1 MNTVSASNSYSTS
14 AATNRG
20 MSGLV
25 SNMDTESMV
34 ESLLSGT
41 QSKIDKQNQEKQ
53 VTTWKQEF
61 YRDIISDINKFKTSY
76 FSSSS
81 STSLMS
87 AGFFNSMSAAS
98 KSDAISVMA
107 TADAPTGKTE
117 IKVGQLATATKMQSG
132 GTVSGELTG
141 TIDTSALDRKVVFI
155 TKDSK
160 EETVDLAGCDTAEKI
175 ADKLSD
181 KGISASVDGETNKLV
196 IEGDWT
202 SISSKSTKLGM
213 DMLGVTA
220 NSKLE
225 KGKLET
231 TADPTAEAKITVT
244 LDGISHTITL
254 DAIEDESGNKI
265 SLLSNGGNDKEK
277 YLQAKLNA
285 EFGKDAIKV
294 TVDTQK
300 RMTMTTPVDGRE
312 VTLSG
317 DQTAMNLFGI
327 ENGESNKIALGQQL
341 KDVSFSKQLQGSSF
355 KFSINNEL
363 FEFKDTDTVR
373 DIINKINSSKA
384 NVRITYS
391 EIEDKFTMESAFT
404 GDGYDIKL
412 EQTEG
417 NILNAMFGNV
427 TNTGKIVSSNALT
440 TNSISSSLEDTT
452 WNKVKSNSEF
462 TNGYFKLMVDG
473 KNYSISV
480 PKRSEE
486 NGGKYSRDEVME
498 LVNEGLASRFGYK
511 GDKQAIEII
520 KNSDDTYQMK
530 VRNGSNVSFAK
541 TDAIYADDSID
552 VDKAGEA
559 AKTNL
564 QLAFG
569 FENTDNIAKSDKLTL
584 ADVGIQTLKVNRG
597 SDISS
602 DTTIAAA
609 ISKLNKDGISAKFD
623 DDTGKIVLT
632 QDETKN
638 VSSTLKIEGTTSDGT
653 DISNKLFGTS
663 DLIFNETQGAEET
676 KTDGQ
681 NAIITVN
688 GVDTERSS
696 NSFTVNGLNVTLM
709 GKTNETV
716 TIDTTRNTD
725 EIFDGIKTFVDDYN
739 KLIGDLNTRIDEDAS
754 YRDYPPLTSEQKK
767 EMSENEIELWEEKA
781 KTGLLRNDMNIS
793 SLLSSMR
800 SILYTKPDDCEVA
813 LYQLGIETSND
824 WKDKGKLVIDE
835 SKLRSMIETNS
846 KDIETLFTHADDG
859 LAVKMEQA
867 LDGAANTSSSSP
879 GSLVSLAGVV
889 GKATELTNS
898 LTKQL
903 RNINDKIKELQDKY
917 DQEKTR
923 YWNMFNSM
931 EATLSDLNTQSSWLA
946 QQFAM

>member
-61 YRDIISDINKFKTSY
+61 YRDIISDINKFKNSY
-76 FSSSS
+76 FSSNS
-81 STSLMS
+81 STSLLS
-87 AGFFNSMSAAS
+87 AGFFNSMSAVS

-132 GTVSGELTG
+132 STVSGELTG
-141 TIDTSALDRKVVFI
+141 TIDTSALDRKVVFN
-155 TKDSK
+155 TKDGG
-160 EETVDLAGCDTAEKI
+160 EVTVDLADCHTAQDI
-175 ADKLSD
+175 ADKLT
-181 KGISASVDGETNKLV
+181 KEGISAKVDDKTGKLV

-213 DMLGVTA
+213 DMLGVSAGT
-220 NSKLE
+220 KL
-225 KGKLET
+225 KDGKLET
-231 TADPTAEAKITVT
+231 TADPKAQAKITVT

-254 DAIEDESGNKI
+254 DGMKDES
-265 SLLSNGGNDKEK
+265 DKQTF
-277 YLQAKLNA
+277 LQNKLND
-285 EFGKDAIKV
+285 EFGTGAV
-294 TVDTQK
+294 TVEITGDK
-300 RMTMTTPVDGRE
+300 MKMTTSQGRE
-312 VTLSG
+312 VSLSG
-317 DQTAMNLFGI
+317 DKTAMKLFGI
-327 ENGESNKIALGQQL
+327 ENGASNKIALGQQL
-341 KDVSFSKQLQGSSF
+341 KDVGFSTALQGNSF
-355 KFSINNEL
+355 KFTINNQ
-363 FEFKDTDTVR
+363 EFNFNNTDTVR
-373 DIINKINSSKA
+373 DVINEINSSNA

-391 EIEDKFTMESAFT
+391 EIQDKFTMESAYT
-404 GDGYDIKL
+404 GAGHNIKL
-412 EQTEG
+412 EQTNG
-417 NILNAMFGNV
+417 NLLNAMFGKV
-427 TNTGKIVSSNALT
+427 ANTGTTVESNALT
-440 TNSISSSLEDTT
+440 TNTVSSSLEDNVQ
-452 WNKVKSNSEF
+452 NKVNSVSEF
-462 TNGYFKLMVDG
+462 SQGYFKLMVDG

-511 GDKQAIEII
+511 GDKQAIELI

-530 VRNGSNVSFAK
+530 VRNGSKVSFAK

-569 FENTDNIAKSDKLTL
+569 FEDTDNVAKSDKLTL
-584 ADVGIQTLKVNRG
+584 ADVGIQTLNINGG
-597 SDISS
+597 SDINS
-602 DTTIAAA
+602 DTTIDAA
-609 ISKLNKDGISAKFD
+609 ISELSKNGITASFD
-623 DDTGKIVLT
+623 EKTGKISLEGTGALT
-632 QDETKN
+632 VN
-638 VSSTLKIEGTTSDGT
+638 GTTSDGT
-653 DISNKLFGTS
+653 KISDKLFGTNL
-663 DLIFNETQGAEET
+663 LIFGAQQGTEEL
-676 KTDGQ
+676 KTAGQ
-681 NAIITVN
+681 NALITVN
-688 GVDTERSS
+688 GVDTERST
-696 NSFTVNGLNVTLM
+696 NSFTVNGLNVTLSETT
-709 GKTNETV
+709 GEYKLDADGNRVFDGETV
-716 TIDTTRNTD
+716 TIDSTRNTD
-725 EIFDGIKTFVDDYN
+725 EIFDGIKSFVDDYN
-739 KLIGDLNTRIDEDAS
+739 KLIGDLNKRIDEDAS

-767 EMSENEIELWEEKA
+767 EMTEKEIELWEEKA

-800 SILYTKPDDCEVA
+800 SILYKKPKDCNVA
-813 LYQLGIETSND
+813 LYQIGIETSND

-846 KDIETLFTHADDG
+846 KDIEALFTDSQDG
-859 LAVKMEQA
+859 LAVNMSEA
-867 LDGAANTSSSSP
+867 IDAAANTSSSSA

-889 GKATELTNS
+889 GKATELTNT

-903 RNINDKIKELQDKY
+903 RTIDDKIKELQDKY
-917 DQEKTR
+917 DQEKSR
-923 YWNMFNSM
+923 YWKMFNSM
-931 EATLSDLNTQSSWLA
+931 EATLSDLNTQSSWLS
-946 QQFAM
+946 QQFGM